1 MQNEEKERA
10 FLNSSFCVLR
20 SAFMGVGY
28 HRSLPIMTRLACL
41 LGFLLPAALF
51 AAHRLPNY
59 DAVADAPVIPHVN
72 ALAQIR
78 AGIPDEWD
86 TRFDVPSFVWIG
98 GGQSADKTVSD
109 FGGAYVAHVHDT
121 GRGAIIVKYRQRIDG
136 IEVFRDE
143 LNVMMTRDRQVLATA
158 GSLANAFG
166 VRRLAAAFLTEGD
179 AVAAALQDLAP
190 EADPADAKSWV
201 NRVWFHLPD
210 HLEAAYSIVLDLADR
225 NSTDS
230 DMFLYVISATDG
242 RLLFR
247 KNLTEDDGP
256 SFTYRV
262 WADPQGAHRPMN
274 GPQGFGGIPH
284 PSGINDGFQA
294 PFVDST
300 LITLANGPIST
311 QDGWLAGNAT
321 QTSGNNV
328 EAYVDLASPDGFST
342 GDFRA
347 SINGANKFDYSYD
360 LASAPSANRTQQ
372 MAAITQLFYNL
383 NFFHD
388 WYYDSGFNESAGNGQ
403 MDNFGR
409 GGIGGDPLRGEA
421 QDFSGR
427 NNANMSSP
435 PDGVRPRMQMYLWDG
450 IGFRVLKVD
459 SPSAIARDYSIGVAD
474 FGPSSFDISGDVIA
488 VSPADGCTTIT
499 TPLSGKIAFI
509 DRGTCGF
516 AVKAQNAKNAGAFG
530 VIIGN
535 VPSSVSPGSLTRMAC
550 SVSPC
555 PAAETTLPPSF
566 HVPLADADAFR
577 AQLANGTVHVALR
590 RDRAIDRDGDLD
602 NEVVAHE
609 WGHYLSN
616 RLISNS
622 SGLTTQ
628 QARGMGEGW
637 SDFLAL
643 LLVARPEDV
652 AVASNANYNGV
663 YSAGQYVTSGGN
675 NGPLVNG
682 GYYFAVRRVPYST
695 DMTRD
700 PLTLKHISR
709 GNPITGVPTAF
720 GNDGSNNAEVHAT
733 GEVWAT
739 MLWEC
744 YASLLR
750 DTVGDH
756 PRLTFAEAQKRMKDY
771 LVASLKMTPANPT
784 FLEARDALL
793 ASAFANDTTDYR
805 EFWEAFAKRGAGIRA
820 VAAERYSIQNF
831 GTVED
836 FTVGADASIVAVSIN
851 DSEATCRFDGILDGG
866 ESGTLK
872 VTLRN
877 SGNARLQATTGRL
890 TSSDPR
896 LTFDGTLTFSPM
908 EPGQVTVAEIPSSL
922 AKTSEIV
929 LPTVSVTVTDP
940 AFVISS
946 GATMLFQPRLN
957 VRDEPEQS
965 ASDGAENHRTA
976 WKVTSTPIGS
986 GGPALAWHSLE
997 LGPRDHVWQ
1006 ATESISPTDSSLLS
1020 PLLVVSRNRPLR
1032 FTFRQRY
1039 WFDIATD
1046 TSGAL
1051 QPLDGGVIEI
1061 STDDARTWNDIGAAA
1076 SPGYGPVAIVS
1087 GNRNALEGRSAF
1099 IGTSPGASLEDPEG
1113 SRFTITTVELGSAY
1127 AGQRVR
1133 IRFRIA
1139 TGGSHTGNPLLG
1151 WQIDDIAFSGIT
1163 NLPFFGLVADRG
1175 LCGSIDSSTALRT
1188 TSPGT
1193 LEAVVSSATDVPN
1206 GTVDFLEN
1214 GGVVASALLV
1224 NGKAIWNA
1232 AADLPTGEHTIT
1244 AAFVGSTN
1252 FNASS
1257 SVPTTITVTPPP
1269 RRRAA
1274 GHR

>member
-1 MQNEEKERA
+1 MAWRTPFFA
-10 FLNSSFCVLR
+10 L
-20 SAFMGVGY
+20 
-28 HRSLPIMTRLACL
+28 
-41 LGFLLPAALF
+41 FLLPAALF
-51 AAHRLPNY
+51 AARRPPNY
-59 DAVADAPVIPHVN
+59 DAVAEAPVIPHVN
-72 ALAQIR
+72 ALAQIH
-78 AGIPDEWD
+78 AGIPVEWD
-86 TRFDVPSFVWIG
+86 TRFDVPSFLWIA
-98 GGQSADKTVSD
+98 GGQSADKVASD
-109 FGGAYVAHVHDT
+109 FNGAYVAHVHDT

-143 LNVMMTRDRQVLATA
+143 LNVMMTRDRRVLATS
-158 GSLANAFG
+158 GSLAPTFG
-166 VRRLAAAFLTEGD
+166 LRRLAAAFVSED
-179 AVAAALQDLAP
+179 DAAATALKDLAP

-247 KNLTEDDGP
+247 KNLTEDDGAP
-256 SFTYRV
+256 FTYRV

-284 PSGINDGFQA
+284 PSGTNDGFQA

-311 QDGWLAGNAT
+311 QDAWLADNAT
-321 QTSGNNV
+321 QTTGNNV
-328 EAYVDLASPDGFST
+328 DAYVDLASPDGFST

-347 SINGANKFDYSYD
+347 STNGSNKFDYSYD
-360 LASAPSANRTQQ
+360 LASAPAANRTQQ
-372 MAAITQLFYNL
+372 MAAITQLFYNV

-403 MDNFGR
+403 LDNFGR
-409 GGIGGDPLRGEA
+409 GGIGGDPLRAEA

-427 NNANMSSP
+427 NNANMSTP
-435 PDGVRPRMQMYLWDG
+435 PDGLRPRMQMYLWDG

-474 FGPSSFDISGDVIA
+474 FGPSSFNLSGDVIA

-499 TPLSGKIAFI
+499 TPLSGNVAFI

-516 AVKAQNAKNAGAFG
+516 AVKAQNAKNAGASA

-535 VPSSVSPGSLTRMAC
+535 VPSSLSPGSLTRMAC

-566 HVPLADADAFR
+566 HIPLADADAFR
-577 AQLANGTVHVALR
+577 AQLANGTVHVTLQ

-628 QARGMGEGW
+628 QSRGMGEGW

-663 YSAGQYVTSGGN
+663 YSAGQFVTAGGN

-709 GNPITGVPTAF
+709 GNPIIGVPTAF
-720 GNDGSNNAEVHAT
+720 GSDGSNNAEVHAT

-750 DTVGDH
+750 DTIGDH

-771 LVASLKMTPANPT
+771 IVASLKMTPANPT
-784 FLEARDALL
+784 FLEARDAVL
-793 ASAFANDTTDYR
+793 AAAFANDMTDFR
-805 EFWEAFAKRGAGIRA
+805 EFWEAFARRGAGIRA
-820 VAAERYSIQNF
+820 VAAERYSTANL
-831 GTVED
+831 GAVED
-836 FTVGADASIVAVSIN
+836 FTVGADAQILAVSID
-851 DSEATCRFDGILDGG
+851 DSAASCRFDGILDGG
-866 ESGTLK
+866 ESGSLK

-877 SGNARLQATTGRL
+877 SGNARLEATIGRL
-890 TSSDPR
+890 TSGDPR
-896 LTFDGTLTFSPM
+896 LTLDGVLTFPPM
-908 EPGQVTVAEIPSSL
+908 EPGQVAVAEIPSSL
-922 AKTSEIV
+922 AKTTEIV
-929 LPTVSVTVTDP
+929 LPTILVTVTDP
-940 AFVISS
+940 AFAVSS

-965 ASDGAENHRTA
+965 ATDDGESQRTA
-976 WKVTSTPIGS
+976 WKVTSTPVGS

-997 LGPRDHVWQ
+997 LGTRDHVWE
-1006 ATESISPTDSSLLS
+1006 ATESISATDSSLLS

-1039 WFDIATD
+1039 WFDLATD
-1046 TSGAL
+1046 ASGNL

-1061 STDDARTWNDIGAAA
+1061 STDDGKTWDDIGAAA
-1076 SPGYGPVAIVS
+1076 SPGYGSAPIVS
-1087 GNRNALEGRSAF
+1087 GNRNPLQGRLAF
-1099 IGTSPGASLEDPEG
+1099 IGSSPGASLDDPQG
-1113 SRFTITTVELGSAY
+1113 SPFTTTTVELGSAY

-1133 IRFRIA
+1133 IRFRIG
-1139 TGGSHTGNPLLG
+1139 TGASHTGNPLLG
-1151 WQIDDIAFSGIT
+1151 WQIDDVAFGGIT

-1175 LCGSIDSSTALRT
+1175 LCGSSPSTTELRMA
-1188 TSPGT
+1188 SPGMV
-1193 LEAVVSSATDVPN
+1193 EATVSSATDIPN

-1214 GGVVASALLV
+1214 GALVASALLV
-1224 NGKAIWNA
+1224 NGRAIWNA
-1232 AADLPTGEHTIT
+1232 AADLPAGEHRIS
-1244 AAFVGSTN
+1244 ASFVGSTN

-1257 SVPTTITVTPPP
+1257 SAPTTISVTPPP

>member
-1 MQNEEKERA
+1 MRIRIGL
-10 FLNSSFCVLR
+10 F
-20 SAFMGVGY
+20 
-28 HRSLPIMTRLACL
+28 CL
-41 LGFLLPAALF
+41 LFPSILF
-51 AAHRLPNY
+51 AAHRPPNY
-59 DAVADAPVIPHVN
+59 DAVADAPVVPHVS

-78 AGIPDEWD
+78 AGIPVEWD
-86 TRFDVPSFVWIG
+86 TRFDVPSFVWMAGSQI
-98 GGQSADKTVSD
+98 AD
-109 FGGAYVAHVHDT
+109 GAYVAHVHDT
-121 GRGAIIVKYRQRIDG
+121 GRGAIIFKYRQRIDG

-143 LNVMMTRDRQVLATA
+143 LNVMLTRDHKVLATS
-158 GSLANAFG
+158 GSLAPSFG
-166 VRRLAAAFLTEGD
+166 VRRLAAAFVSEAD
-179 AVAAALQDLAP
+179 AVATALKDLAP
-190 EADPADAKSWV
+190 EADPADAQSWV
-201 NRVWFHLPD
+201 HRVWFHLPD
-210 HLEAAYSIVLDLADR
+210 HLESAYSIVLDLADR
-225 NSTDS
+225 SSTDS

-247 KNLTEDDGP
+247 KNLTEDDSP
-256 SFTYRV
+256 PFTYRV
-262 WADPQGAHRPMN
+262 WADPQGVHRPMN

-284 PSGINDGFQA
+284 PSGTNDGFQP
-294 PFVDST
+294 PFVDPT

-311 QDGWLAGNAT
+311 QDPWLVSNAI
-321 QTSGNNV
+321 QTTGNNAD
-328 EAYVDLASPDGFST
+328 AYVDLSSPDGFSA

-347 SINGANKFDYSYD
+347 AVNSPNTFDYNYD

-372 MAAITQLFYNL
+372 MAAITQLFYNV

-403 MDNFGR
+403 LDNYGR
-409 GGIGGDPLRGEA
+409 GGVGGDPLRAEA

-427 NNANMSSP
+427 NNANMSTP
-435 PDGVRPRMQMYLWDG
+435 PDGMRPRMQMYLWDG
-450 IGFRVLKVD
+450 IGSRVLKVD
-459 SPSAIARDYSIGVAD
+459 SPSAIARDYGIGVAD
-474 FGPSSFDISGDVIA
+474 FGPSSFNISGDVVA
-488 VSPADGCTTIT
+488 VTPADGCSTIS

-516 AVKAQNAKNAGAFG
+516 AVKAQNAKTAGAIA
-530 VIIGN
+530 VIVGN
-535 VPSSVSPGSLTRMAC
+535 VPTSVSPGSFARMAC
-550 SVSPC
+550 SASPC
-555 PAAETTLPPSF
+555 PTAETTLPPSF
-566 HVPLADADAFR
+566 HIPLADADAFR
-577 AQLANGTVHVALR
+577 AQLANGPVHVTMQ
-590 RDRAIDRDGDLD
+590 RDRATDRDGDLD

-628 QARGMGEGW
+628 QSRGMGEGW

-643 LLVARPEDV
+643 LLVARPEDA
-652 AVASNANYNGV
+652 AVASNANFNGV
-663 YSAGQYVTSGGN
+663 YSAGQFVTGGGS
-675 NGPLVNG
+675 NGPLPNG

-720 GNDGSNNAEVHAT
+720 GADGSNNQEVHAT

-750 DTVGDH
+750 DTLGVR

-771 LVASLKMTPANPT
+771 IVASLKMTPANPT
-784 FLEARDALL
+784 FLEARDAVL
-793 ASAFANDTTDYR
+793 AAAYASDMTDYR

-820 VAAERYSIQNF
+820 LAADRYSTANL

-836 FTVGADASIVAVSIN
+836 FTVGADASIVAISID
-851 DSEATCRFDGILDGG
+851 DSMAMTCRSDGILEGG
-866 ESGTLK
+866 ESGRLQ
-872 VTLRN
+872 VMLRN
-877 SGNARLQATTGRL
+877 SGNARLQQTTGRL
-890 TSSDPR
+890 TSTDPR
-896 LTFDGTLTFSPM
+896 LTFDGILTFPST
-908 EPGQVTVAEIPSSL
+908 EPGQIAVAEIPSIL

-929 LPTVSVTVTDP
+929 LPTITVTVTDP

-946 GATMLFQPRLN
+946 GATTLFQPRLN
-957 VRDEPEQS
+957 ARDEAEQS
-965 ASDGAENHRTA
+965 ATDDAESHRTA
-976 WKVTSTPIGS
+976 WKVSGS
-986 GGPALAWHSLE
+986 ALQWHSLE

-1006 ATESISPTDSSLLS
+1006 ATESLSPTDSSLVS

-1046 TSGAL
+1046 TSGNL

-1061 STDDARTWNDIGAAA
+1061 TTDDGETWSDIGAAA
-1076 SPGYGPVAIVS
+1076 SPSYGSATILS
-1087 GNRNALEGRSAF
+1087 GNRNPLAGRRAF
-1099 IGTSPGASLEDPEG
+1099 IGSSPGASLDDPQG
-1113 SRFTITTVELGSAY
+1113 SRFTTTTVELGSAY

-1133 IRFRIA
+1133 VRFRIG
-1139 TGGSHTGNPLLG
+1139 TGGIHTGLPLLG
-1151 WQIDDIAFSGIT
+1151 WQIDDVAFSGIT

-1175 LCGSIDSSTALRT
+1175 LCGSADSTTELRT
-1188 TSPGT
+1188 GSPGT
-1193 LEAVVSSATDVPN
+1193 LEAVVSSATDIPN

-1224 NGKAIWNA
+1224 KGKARWNA
-1232 AADLPTGEHTIT
+1232 AADLPAGEHTIT
-1244 AAFVGSTN
+1244 AAFVGSAN

-1257 SVPTTITVTPPP
+1257 SVPITISVTPPP

-1274 GHR
+1274 GHQ